1 MENVYVTLQEAANLE
16 GLKYYGM
23 LTRLHR
29 NPEQYNIEY
38 RSRKI
43 GNGKDEVMVAVS
55 SLSPKARRA
64 WRAAQKADGR
74 DAVISSRTTE
84 ARPWYVDAD
93 LNHYIEQNRRAYYEA
108 VETANVVQRFIDYS
122 GDEPRAAVA
131 QRVAAGLGISPQSL
145 YRCREKLL
153 EASAWALRCAAEDGQ
168 NHDHFKVLALCRKPR
183 AKETFPSL
191 SAEQRAIIENIWFH
205 KDFVQNKPTVE
216 LLYGQFEEAAKDR
229 GWETYPSVKT
239 VGRYISYL
247 MDSPGVSSAHYLAAN
262 GLREWKNK
270 KQVKCKRDTS
280 TLDVMEY
287 VVADAHTFDVWV
299 QYTTPNGKVKAIRP
313 VLVAWED
320 VRSRRILGTIV
331 CEHSNTQIVKE
342 SFIKMVY
349 ETGCVPLEVHMD
361 NGKDFANHETLGQD
375 RKLRGMETPF
385 MDAEAKGF
393 YLAMGVKRWSRS
405 LPFQPWDKPIERAF
419 STFCLRFSSKFSS
432 YVGTLTAS
440 KTEAKRNK
448 NIKRMLERGEL
459 LTMDEFME
467 VLQAFLSQWYDTHKH
482 EGLKE
487 LGERWTTPI
496 SLWDNEPHIQR
507 PAPPREYAAMLLM
520 KPAQAKVTTQGI
532 TKFKTLYTADELAH
546 YVDQTV
552 GVRWDVDDVRRLYV
566 YDKEGRKVCEACSAE
581 LMQFGE
587 RVSEAALEE
596 LHRRKNRQLSDVRAI
611 LEQYRTPPELR
622 LDPSQP
628 AAVGKLDLM
637 IGHAPK
643 QKVVALPA
651 DKEYRS
657 ETVSRKKKSTAG
669 DEFLT
674 EKAGAALERLRAM
687 NE

>member
-1 MENVYVTLQEAANLE
+1 
-16 GLKYYGM
+16 
-23 LTRLHR
+23 
-29 NPEQYNIEY
+29 
-38 RSRKI
+38 
-43 GNGKDEVMVAVS
+43 
-55 SLSPKARRA
+55 
-64 WRAAQKADGR
+64 
-74 DAVISSRTTE
+74 
-84 ARPWYVDAD
+84 
-93 LNHYIEQNRRAYYEA
+93 
-108 VETANVVQRFIDYS
+108 
-122 GDEPRAAVA
+122 
-131 QRVAAGLGISPQSL
+131 
-145 YRCREKLL
+145 
-153 EASAWALRCAAEDGQ
+153 DGQ

-191 SAEQRAIIENIWFH
+191 TAEQRAIIENIWFD
-205 KDFVQNKPTVE
+205 KEFASNNPTVE
-216 LLYGQFEEAAKDR
+216 LLYEHFSETAKER
-229 GWETYPSVKT
+229 GWETCPSAKT
-239 VGRYISYL
+239 ISRYIKYL
-247 MDSPGVSSAHYLAAN
+247 MDSPGAASAHYLSAK
-262 GLREWKNK
+262 GLQEWKNK
-270 KQVKCKRDTS
+270 KQVKCKRDAS
-280 TLDVMEY
+280 TLEVMEY

-299 QYTTPNGKVKAIRP
+299 QYTTPNGKGKAIRP

-320 VRSRRILGTIV
+320 VRSRRILGMIV

-349 ETGCVPLEVHMD
+349 EAGCVPLEAHMD

-375 RKLRGMETPF
+375 RKLRAMESAL
-385 MDAEAKGF
+385 MDAEEKGF

-419 STFCLRFSSKFSS
+419 NTFCLQFSRKFKS
-432 YVGTLTAS
+432 YTGTLTAS
-440 KTEAKRNK
+440 RTTSK
-448 NIKRMLERGEL
+448 IKKDIPRMLERGEL
-459 LTMDEFME
+459 LTIDEFMDALE
-467 VLQAFLSQWYDTHKH
+467 VFRADWYDMH
-482 EGLKE
+482 EHRGLKE
-487 LGERWTTPI
+487 AGEHYRTPRGV
-496 SLWDNEPHIQR
+496 WDNEPHIQR

-552 GVRWDVDDVRRLYV
+552 GIRWDVDDVRRLYV

-637 IGHAPK
+637 IGHAP
-643 QKVVALPA
+643 QRKVVALPT

-657 ETVSRKKKSTAG
+657 ETVSRKKKSAAG

>member
-1 MENVYVTLQEAANLE
+1 MEDVYIALQQAADLE
-16 GLKYYGM
+16 GLKYRGM
-23 LTRLHR
+23 LARVQRT
-29 NPEQYNIEY
+29 PEQYQIKRN
-38 RSRKI
+38 SREI
-43 GNGKDEVMVAVS
+43 GGKAEIMVAVS

-93 LNHYIEQNRRAYYEA
+93 LNHYIDQNRRAYYEA

-191 SAEQRAIIENIWFH
+191 TAEQRAIIENIWFNNH
-205 KDFVQNKPTVE
+205 FSENDPKYT
-216 LLYGQFEEAAKDR
+216 LLYRGFIEIGQQR
-229 GWETYPSVKT
+229 GWETFPSVKT
-239 VGRYISYL
+239 VGRYVQYL
-247 MDSPGVSSAHYLAAN
+247 MDRPGAASAHYLSAK
-262 GLREWKNK
+262 GLQEWKNK

-280 TLDVMEY
+280 TLEVMEY

-299 QYTTPNGKVKAIRP
+299 QYAAPNGKVKAIRP

-320 VRSRRILGTIV
+320 VRSRRILGMIV

-349 ETGCVPLEVHMD
+349 EAGCVPLEAHMD

-375 RKLRGMETPF
+375 RKLRAMANSL
-385 MDAEAKGF
+385 MDAEEKGF
-393 YLAMGVKRWSRS
+393 YLAMGVKKWSRS

-419 STFCLRFSSKFSS
+419 NTFCLQFSRKFKS
-432 YVGTLTAS
+432 YTGTLTAS
-440 KTEAKRNK
+440 RTTSK
-448 NIKRMLERGEL
+448 IKKDIPRMLERGEL
-459 LTMDEFME
+459 LTIDEFMDALE
-467 VLQAFLSQWYDTHKH
+467 AFRADWYDMH
-482 EGLKE
+482 EHRGLKE
-487 LGERWTTPI
+487 AGEHYRTPRGV
-496 SLWDNEPHIQR
+496 WDNEPHIQR
-507 PAPPREYAAMLLM
+507 PAPPRDYAAMLLM

>member
-1 MENVYVTLQEAANLE
+1 MTDTFITLREASALE
-16 GLKYYGM
+16 M
-23 LTRLHR
+23 LDYFTFQKRVKR
-29 NPEQYNIEY
+29 NPDQYKVKTQPRE
-38 RSRKI
+38 I
-43 GNGKDEVMVAVS
+43 GGKAEVMVAVS

-74 DAVISSRTTE
+74 DAVISRTTE
-84 ARPWYVDAD
+84 TRPWYVDAD

-122 GDEPRAAVA
+122 GDEPKAAVA
-131 QRVAAGLGISPQSL
+131 QRVAAELGISPQSL

-191 SAEQRAIIENIWFH
+191 TAEQRAIIENIWFNNH
-205 KDFVQNKPTVE
+205 FSENDPKYT
-216 LLYGQFEEAAKDR
+216 LLYRDFMEIGRQR
-229 GWETYPSVKT
+229 GWETFPSVKT
-239 VGRYISYL
+239 VGRYVQYL
-247 MDSPGVSSAHYLAAN
+247 MDSPGAASAHYLSAK
-262 GLREWKNK
+262 GLQEWKNK

-280 TLDVMEY
+280 TLEVMEY

-299 QYTTPNGKVKAIRP
+299 QYAAPNGKVKAIRP

-320 VRSRRILGTIV
+320 VRSRRILGAIL

-349 ETGCVPLEVHMD
+349 EAGCVPLEAHMD

-375 RKLRGMETPF
+375 RKLRAMESSL
-385 MDAEAKGF
+385 MDAEEKGF
-393 YLAMGVKRWSRS
+393 YLAMGVKKWSRS

-419 STFCLRFSSKFSS
+419 NTFCLQFSRKFKS
-432 YVGTLTAS
+432 YTGTLTAS
-440 KTEAKRNK
+440 RTDRKIRKD
-448 NIKRMLERGEL
+448 IPRMLERGEL

-467 VLQAFLSQWYDTHKH
+467 ALETYLSEWYDTHKH
-482 EGLKE
+482 RGLKDA
-487 LGERWTTPI
+487 GERYHT
-496 SLWDNEPHIQR
+496 SRGVWDNEPHIQR